1 MSDPVLAFMTFL
13 GLLGASKDGPP
24 SPPEPLHRPPGDI
37 GPPPPGFVPTPE
49 QEPIAPP
56 PPGPPMPPPS
66 PPPGPVVPPVV
77 PVAPPSPAPAPL
89 PPWPSPVV
97 PSGLPAFPGPG
108 WVPDLPVSQAV
119 ADRATFWN
127 KQLWDFPSKRIVR
140 PFAIEQFGGRWLAFK
155 AAWHPGSAGPQTYMA
170 TEAFRLVTAAP
181 VQPSPVTPP
190 PPPVLPPTPLP
201 PPPPIPPVPPT
212 PPVPVVPAP
221 PVPTAPPGPVS
232 PYPGTGAWQ
241 TNGAYIKR
249 YQSALTYL
257 STTLGQPSWNP
268 GGVDGKYGPN
278 TQAAVKAFQG
288 AQSLPVDGQCGP
300 TTAAAL
306 DHLLSAGG

>member
-1 MSDPVLAFMTFL
+1 MALTWLSSKAGQPPWNPQGVDGKYGPLTQAAVKAFQ
-13 GLLGASKDGPP
+13 GASSLAQDG
-24 SPPEPLHRPPGDI
+24 ECGAQTAGALDAAMGL
-37 GPPPPGFVPTPE
+37 
-49 QEPIAPP
+49 A
-56 PPGPPMPPPS
+56 
-66 PPPGPVVPPVV
+66 
-77 PVAPPSPAPAPL
+77 PAPAPL
-89 PPWPSPVV
+89 PAPVIPAPVV
-97 PSGLPAFPGPG
+97 P
-108 WVPDLPVSQAV
+108 
-119 ADRATFWN
+119 
-127 KQLWDFPSKRIVR
+127 
-140 PFAIEQFGGRWLAFK
+140 
-155 AAWHPGSAGPQTYMA
+155 
-170 TEAFRLVTAAP
+170 
-181 VQPSPVTPP
+181 PSP
-190 PPPVLPPTPLP
+190 PT
-201 PPPPIPPVPPT
+201 V
-212 PPVPVVPAP
+212 AP
-221 PVPTAPPGPVS
+221 PASVS